1 MYSTPFRACRRDRL
15 PIHRPDRAAMQARHC
30 GRDREPDPCPWS
42 TGLVRAVKRLE
53 EMR

>member
-1 MYSTPFRACRRDRL
+1 
-15 PIHRPDRAAMQARHC
+15 MQARHC
-30 GRDREPDPCPWS
+30 GRDREPEPDPRPWS